1 MILKYLNPKSRV
13 LVLVLAIMI
22 AIQVYLDLRIP
33 EYMNSMTD
41 AILDGT
47 ASELMWNYGA
57 GMAGC
62 ALLSLVVSLIAGYI
76 AAYVTGQLCRD
87 LRIKQFAKVQQFSS
101 EDVGDITIASLI
113 TRSTSDVYQI
123 QIYVARGLLV
133 LTRAPILAVWAL
145 FKIAGGNWQWTT
157 ATAITVVII
166 VIVVMFII
174 NRTRYYYKKV
184 QWLTDS
190 INRVTGES
198 IEGVRTVRAYNAEEY
213 QLDRLEKANENLIKN
228 NLSALKYSSPMY
240 PFTSFMQNF
249 LTLSIYWIGAGLI
262 SSAPNNEAQLL
273 LFSDMI
279 VFTSYALQVVSAF
292 LMITGMMRILPRA
305 MVASQRIQEVIE
317 REPTIDDGTETDGMP
332 GSEGEIRMEHVTFT
346 YPGSR
351 HPAVKDIS
359 LEVKKGETLAL
370 IGPTG
375 SGKSTI
381 VRLMCRMYDPEEGKV
396 EVAGRDVKEYKQ
408 TELHNQ
414 FGYVPQSAVIFSGS
428 VRYNVNYGRHS
439 KERSE
444 EDIWDALRVAQSEDF
459 VKAMEG
465 GLDAPISQHGRNISG
480 GQKQRIG
487 IARAICK
494 RPDIYIFDDSFSALD
509 FKTDVALRSALR
521 NKTEDSTVVI
531 VAQRVGTIMNADRI
545 VVLDNGEIVGVGT
558 HDELMENCPLY
569 NSIATLQFSEVS

>member
-1 MILKYLNPKSRV
+1 MILKYLNPKQWV
-13 LVLVLAIMI
+13 LVCVCAIMV

-47 ASELMWNYGA
+47 ASELMWNYGT
-57 GMAGC
+57 GMAVC
-62 ALLSLVVSLIAGYI
+62 TFLSLAVSLVAGYI
-76 AAYVTGQLCRD
+76 AAYVTGNLCRE
-87 LRIKQFAKVQQFSS
+87 LRIRQFAKVQQFSS

-123 QIYVARGLLV
+123 QVYVARGMLIFL
-133 LTRAPILAVWAL
+133 RAPILAVWAL
-145 FKIAGGNWQWTT
+145 YKIAGRNWQWTAT
-157 ATAITVVII
+157 TAITVVII
-166 VIVVMFII
+166 TIVVMFII
-174 NRTRYYYKKV
+174 HRSRYYYKKV
-184 QWLTDS
+184 QWLTDG

-198 IEGVRTVRAYNAEEY
+198 IDGVRTVRAYNAEDY
-213 QLDRLEKANENLIKN
+213 QLARLEKANEDLIRN
-228 NLSALKYSSPMY
+228 NLSALKYAAPMY
-240 PFTSFMQNF
+240 PFTSFMQNI

-262 SSAPNNEAQLL
+262 SSVPNNDEQLL

-279 VFTSYALQVVSAF
+279 VFTSYALQVVAAF
-292 LMITGMMRILPRA
+292 LMVTGMMRILPRA

-317 REPTIDDGTETDGMP
+317 RKPTLDDGTESEGTP
-332 GSEGEIRMEHVTFT
+332 GHGGEIRMENVTFT
-346 YPGSR
+346 YPGSK

-359 LEVKKGETLAL
+359 LKVRKGETLAL

-375 SGKSTI
+375 SGKSTV
-381 VRLMCRMYDPEEGKV
+381 VRLMCRMYDPDEGTV
-396 EVAGRDVKEYKQ
+396 EVAGRDVREYKQ

-444 EDIWDALRVAQSEDF
+444 EDIWDALRVAQSEEF
-459 VKAMEG
+459 VKEMEG
-465 GLDAPISQHGRNISG
+465 GLDAQISQHGRNISG

-509 FKTDVALRSALR
+509 FKTDIALRSALR
-521 NKTEDSTVVI
+521 SKTEDSTVVI

-545 VVLDNGEIVGVGT
+545 VVMDGGEIVGVGT

-569 NSIATLQFSEVS
+569 NSIATLQFSEVP

>member
-13 LVLVLAIMI
+13 LVLVLAIMV

-47 ASELMWNYGA
+47 ANELMWNYGA

-62 ALLSLVVSLIAGYI
+62 ALISLVVSLIAGYI

-145 FKIAGGNWQWTT
+145 LKIAGGNWQWTT
-157 ATAITVVII
+157 ATAVAVVII

-184 QWLTDS
+184 QWLTDG

-213 QLDRLEKANENLIKN
+213 QLDRLEKANEDLIKN
-228 NLSALKYSSPMY
+228 NLSALKYSAPMY

-262 SSAPNNEAQLL
+262 SSAPNNGEQLL

-305 MVASQRIQEVIE
+305 MVASQRIEEVIE
-317 REPTIDDGTETDGMP
+317 REPTIDDGTETEGIV
-332 GSEGEIRMEHVTFT
+332 GSEGEIRMDHVTFT
-346 YPGSR
+346 YPGSKR
-351 HPAVKDIS
+351 PAVKDIS

-396 EVAGRDVKEYKQ
+396 EVAGRDVREYKQ

-444 EDIWDALRVAQSEDF
+444 EDIWEALRVAQSEEF
-459 VKAMEG
+459 VREMEG

-494 RPDIYIFDDSFSALD
+494 KPDIYIFDDSFSALD
-509 FKTDVALRSALR
+509 FKTDVALRAALR
-521 NKTEDSTVVI
+521 TKTKDSTVVI

-545 VVLDNGEIVGVGT
+545 VVMDGGEIVGVGT
-558 HDELMENCPLY
+558 HDELMESCPLY